1 MKYKV
6 SYLDNNHIIKKEVE
20 AINER
25 TYEGRTYLYFNEA
38 PFVCNKLIAE
48 EVKIELSE
56 SVSTNS
62 EIS

>member
-6 SYLDNNHIIKKEVE
+6 PYLDNNHILKKEVE

-25 TYEGRTYLYFNEA
+25 TYEGTTYLYFNEA
-38 PFVCNKLIAE
+38 PFICNKLIAE

-56 SVSTNS
+56 DSTANS
-62 EIS
+62 EVS

>member
-6 SYLDNNHIIKKEVE
+6 SYLDNNHIVKKEVE
-20 AINER
+20 AISER
-25 TYEGRTYLYFNEA
+25 TYEDRTYLYFNEA

-48 EVKIELSE
+48 EVKIELPE
-56 SVSTNS
+56 SMSTNS

>member
-1 MKYKV
+1 M
-6 SYLDNNHIIKKEVE
+6 KKEVE

-48 EVKIELSE
+48 EVKIELPE
-56 SVSTNS
+56 SMSTNS